1 MQHITALCWA
11 LGMVLLLKRVLFQAC
26 SPWWTCWWLG
36 LPLCY
41 TCINIHN
48 LRSLTAC
55 TWHALRHNLY
65 LELLLHIMPSFIAD
79 KKKQHITE
87 HWDRLLLGKR
97 QALMKSLTHPKD
109 LLEETYKLTWFGIF
123 WLHWSNRLKIFYKKY
138 DYSNYSLPFITYH
151 FTNSITLL
159 DYRIW

>member
-65 LELLLHIMPSFIAD
+65 LELLLHIMHSFIAD
-79 KKKQHITE
+79 KKKSNILQNTGIDCCWGKGK
-87 HWDRLLLGKR
+87 HWWNHSHTQRSFRRNIQINVVWYLLFTFT
-97 QALMKSLTHPKD
+97 KSSQN
-109 LLEETYKLTWFGIF
+109 I
-123 WLHWSNRLKIFYKKY
+123 SQ
-138 DYSNYSLPFITYH
+138 
-151 FTNSITLL
+151 
-159 DYRIW
+159 